1 MGSGFGAF
9 LPRPSQ
15 ERGVGE
21 RISKHV
27 AVIEKSRSPALYKKY
42 FSFHTTLKI
51 LQFAG
56 KVFLISFVDQ
66 SAIGNTIHFRY
77 LVVSLHGSTNA

>member
-27 AVIEKSRSPALYKKY
+27 AVIEKSRSPALYKKI
-42 FSFHTTLKI
+42 FFFHASLKI
-51 LQFAG
+51 SQFAG
-56 KVFLISFVDQ
+56 KVFLISLVEQ
-66 SAIGNTIHFRY
+66 SAIGSTIHFRY
-77 LVVSLHGSTNA
+77 LVASLHGSTNA